1 MNQVEQFL
9 TEKKGIYYSIKK
21 LAKITG
27 FSKRKV
33 CAMCFQSSLVKRL
46 HNGGLIGSGKHN
58 PRIFF
63 C

>member
-1 MNQVEQFL
+1 MNPVEQFL
-9 TEKKGIYYSIKK
+9 TERKGIYYGIKK
-21 LAKITG
+21 IAKITG
-27 FSKRKV
+27 LSKKQV

-46 HNGGLIGSGKHN
+46 YNRELIGSGKYN

>member
-1 MNQVEQFL
+1 MNPVEQFL
-9 TEKKGIYYSIKK
+9 TERKGIYYGIKK

-33 CAMCFQSSLVKRL
+33 CAMCFQSSLVKLLDNRQ
-46 HNGGLIGSGKHN
+46 LIGSGKYK